1 MNGKRHLIISIMS
14 FTTLIVIGWLDFI
27 TGYEFGFFIFYF
39 IPVSISA
46 WLNGRNA
53 GLLMAC
59 MSAACWYLSDYY
71 SHHPY
76 SKAYLIYWEM
86 WIRWLTFLTT
96 ALTVAKIRELID
108 REKQLK
114 IELTKVNKDNDEL
127 RELLNNSESNRHNG
141 NGGEATRDNE
151 HSRDIPGAK
160 RKWNY
165 PAGTTCRDVG

>member
-1 MNGKRHLIISIMS
+1 MEGKRHLIISIIS
-14 FTTLIVIGWLDFI
+14 LITLFVIGWLDYI

-46 WLNGRNA
+46 WLNGRKA
-53 GLLMAC
+53 GLIMAC

-76 SKAYLIYWEM
+76 SKSYLIYWEM

-96 ALTVAKIRELID
+96 AFTVAKIRELMD

-114 IELTKVNKDNDEL
+114 NELTKVIKDNDEL
-127 RELLNNSESNRHNG
+127 RKLLNNSESNRHNG
-141 NGGEATRDNE
+141 NGGEG
-151 HSRDIPGAK
+151 SRD
-160 RKWNY
+160 
-165 PAGTTCRDVG
+165 

>member
-1 MNGKRHLIISIMS
+1 MKEKRHLIISIIS
-14 FTTLIVIGWLDFI
+14 LIILFAIGWLDFI
-27 TGYEFGFFIFYF
+27 TGYELGFFIFYF

-46 WLNGRNA
+46 WLNGRKS

-59 MSAACWYLSDYY
+59 MSAACWYLSDFY

-96 ALTVAKIRELID
+96 ALTVAKIRELMD

-114 IELTKVNKDNDEL
+114 IELTKVIKDNDEL
-127 RELLNNSESNRHNG
+127 RELLCNSASNKHNG
-141 NGGEATRDNE
+141 NDDNL
-151 HSRDIPGAK
+151 
-160 RKWNY
+160 
-165 PAGTTCRDVG
+165 

>member
-1 MNGKRHLIISIMS
+1 MKGKRQLIVSIISLI
-14 FTTLIVIGWLDFI
+14 TLFVISWLDFI

-46 WLNGRNA
+46 WFTGRKA

-59 MSAACWYLSDYY
+59 MSAACWYLSDFY

-76 SKAYLIYWEM
+76 SKSFLIYWEM

-96 ALTVAKIRELID
+96 AFTVAKIRELMD

-114 IELTKVNKDNDEL
+114 IELTKVIKDNDEL
-127 RELLNNSESNRHNG
+127 RGLLSNSASNRHND
-141 NGGEATRDNE
+141 NGDEG
-151 HSRDIPGAK
+151 SRIS
-160 RKWNY
+160 
-165 PAGTTCRDVG
+165 

>member
-1 MNGKRHLIISIMS
+1 MKGKRHLIISLMS
-14 FTTLIVIGWLDFI
+14 LITLFLIAWLDYI

-46 WLNGRNA
+46 WLNGRKA

-96 ALTVAKIRELID
+96 AFTVAKIRELMD
-108 REKQLK
+108 NEKQLK
-114 IELTKVNKDNDEL
+114 IELTKIIKDNDEL
-127 RELLNNSESNRHNG
+127 RRRLCNYASNRHKG
-141 NGGEATRDNE
+141 NDDKEGRPDKK
-151 HSRDIPGAK
+151 I
-160 RKWNY
+160 
-165 PAGTTCRDVG
+165 

>member
-1 MNGKRHLIISIMS
+1 MS
-14 FTTLIVIGWLDFI
+14 FITLFVIAWVDFI

-46 WLNGRNA
+46 WLIGRNA

-59 MSAACWYLSDYY
+59 MSAACWYLSDFY

-96 ALTVAKIRELID
+96 AFTVAKIRELMD

-114 IELTKVNKDNDEL
+114 IELTKVIKNNDEL
-127 RELLNNSESNRHNG
+127 RGLLCNCASNRHNG
-141 NGGEATRDNE
+141 NGGEEVRISQFIE
-151 HSRDIPGAK
+151 K
-160 RKWNY
+160 RQTDEGK
-165 PAGTTCRDVG
+165 

>member
-1 MNGKRHLIISIMS
+1 MKGKRHLIISIIS
-14 FTTLIVIGWLDFI
+14 FTTLLVISWLDFI

-46 WLNGRNA
+46 WLIGRKA
-53 GLLMAC
+53 GLVMAC
-59 MSAACWYLSDYY
+59 MSAACWYLSDSY

-96 ALTVAKIRELID
+96 ALTVAKIKELMD

-114 IELTKVNKDNDEL
+114 IELTKVIKENDEL
-127 RELLNNSESNRHNG
+127 KGLLCNCASS
-141 NGGEATRDNE
+141 RDNSNE
-151 HSRDIPGAK
+151 DNI
-160 RKWNY
+160 
-165 PAGTTCRDVG
+165 

>member
-1 MNGKRHLIISIMS
+1 MNGKRHLIISIIS
-14 FTTLIVIGWLDFI
+14 FTTLIVIGWLDYI

-46 WLNGRNA
+46 WLNGRKA

-59 MSAACWYLSDYY
+59 MSAACWYLSDFY

-76 SKAYLIYWEM
+76 SKSFLIYWEM

-96 ALTVAKIRELID
+96 AFTVAKIRELVE

-114 IELTKVNKDNDEL
+114 IELTKVIKDNDEL
-127 RELLNNSESNRHNG
+127 RELLCNG
-141 NGGEATRDNE
+141 KDNIE
-151 HSRDIPGAK
+151 KGR
-160 RKWNY
+160 
-165 PAGTTCRDVG
+165 

>member
-1 MNGKRHLIISIMS
+1 MKGKRHLIISIIS
-14 FTTLIVIGWLDFI
+14 LITLFVIGWLDYI

-46 WLNGRNA
+46 WLSGRKA
-53 GLLMAC
+53 GLIMAC
-59 MSAACWYLSDYY
+59 LSAACWYLSDYY

-114 IELTKVNKDNDEL
+114 IELTKVIKDNDEL
-127 RELLNNSESNRHNG
+127 RGLLNNSKSNRHNG
-141 NGGEATRDNE
+141 NGGEGLR
-151 HSRDIPGAK
+151 I
-160 RKWNY
+160 
-165 PAGTTCRDVG
+165 

>member
-1 MNGKRHLIISIMS
+1 MKGKPHLIINIISLI
-14 FTTLIVIGWLDFI
+14 TLFVIGWLDFI

-46 WLNGRNA
+46 WLNGRKA

-59 MSAACWYLSDYY
+59 MSAACWYMSDFY

-86 WIRWLTFLTT
+86 WIRWFTFLTT
-96 ALTVAKIRELID
+96 AFTVAKIRELLE

-114 IELTKVNKDNDEL
+114 IELTKVTKDNDEL
-127 RELLNNSESNRHNG
+127 RELLCNHASNFHNG
-141 NGGEATRDNE
+141 NCDEQRPD
-151 HSRDIPGAK
+151 K
-160 RKWNY
+160 K
-165 PAGTTCRDVG
+165 

>member
-1 MNGKRHLIISIMS
+1 MKKKRRLIINIISLITLLIIS
-14 FTTLIVIGWLDFI
+14 WLDFI

-46 WLNGRNA
+46 WLNGRKA

-59 MSAACWYLSDYY
+59 MSAACWYMSDYY

-86 WIRWLTFLTT
+86 WIRWITFLTT
-96 ALTVAKIRELID
+96 AFTVSKIMELME

-114 IELTKVNKDNDEL
+114 IELTKVIKDNDAL
-127 RELLNNSESNRHNG
+127 RELLCNG
-141 NGGEATRDNE
+141 KDE
-151 HSRDIPGAK
+151 
-160 RKWNY
+160 
-165 PAGTTCRDVG
+165 V

>member
-1 MNGKRHLIISIMS
+1 MKEKRHLIISIVS
-14 FTTLIVIGWLDFI
+14 LITLFLIGWLDFI
-27 TGYEFGFFIFYF
+27 TGYELGFFIFYF

-46 WLNGRNA
+46 WFNGRKS

-59 MSAACWYLSDYY
+59 MSAACWYMSDYY

-96 ALTVAKIRELID
+96 AFTVAKIRELID

-114 IELTKVNKDNDEL
+114 IELTKVIKDNDEL
-127 RELLNNSESNRHNG
+127 RGLLNNSESNKHNG
-141 NGGEATRDNE
+141 NGGERL
-151 HSRDIPGAK
+151 RI
-160 RKWNY
+160 
-165 PAGTTCRDVG
+165 

>member
-1 MNGKRHLIISIMS
+1 MKGKRHLIISIIS
-14 FTTLIVIGWLDFI
+14 LITLFIIGWLDYI

-46 WLNGRNA
+46 WLNGRKA
-53 GLLMAC
+53 GLIMAC

-114 IELTKVNKDNDEL
+114 NELTKVNKDNDEL
-127 RELLNNSESNRHNG
+127 RELLNNSESNRHND
-141 NGGEATRDNE
+141 NGGE
-151 HSRDIPGAK
+151 GK
-160 RKWNY
+160 R
-165 PAGTTCRDVG
+165 G

>member
-1 MNGKRHLIISIMS
+1 MNGKQHLIINIIS
-14 FTTLIVIGWLDFI
+14 FITLLVIGWLDYV
-27 TGYEFGFFIFYF
+27 TGYELGFFIFYF

-46 WLNGRNA
+46 WLNGRKA
-53 GLLMAC
+53 GLIMAC

-96 ALTVAKIRELID
+96 AFTVAKIRELIN

-114 IELTKVNKDNDEL
+114 IEMTKVIKENDEL
-127 RELLNNSESNRHNG
+127 KGLLYNSTSNRHNG
-141 NGGEATRDNE
+141 NKDNL
-151 HSRDIPGAK
+151 
-160 RKWNY
+160 
-165 PAGTTCRDVG
+165 